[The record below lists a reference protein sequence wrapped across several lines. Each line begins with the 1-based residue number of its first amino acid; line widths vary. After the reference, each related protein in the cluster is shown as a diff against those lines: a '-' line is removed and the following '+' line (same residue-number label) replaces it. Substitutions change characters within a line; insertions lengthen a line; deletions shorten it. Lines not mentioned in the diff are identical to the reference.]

1 MEEVTKYILAILV
14 LIVGYFLGI
23 YLKKLT
29 ADEQV
34 IGRKY
39 FRIIAI
45 VSATLSLSG
54 LMAGKDWMLFTFAF
68 IAIVTSRSL
77 K

>member
-1 MEEVTKYILAILV
+1 MEEVIKYILAISV
-14 LIVGYFLGI
+14 LILGYFLGI

-39 FRIIAI
+39 FRVITII
-45 VSATLSLSG
+45 SATLLLLG
-54 LMAGKDWMLFTFAF
+54 LIIGKDWMLFTFAF
-68 IAIVTSRSL
+68 ITIVTSRSL